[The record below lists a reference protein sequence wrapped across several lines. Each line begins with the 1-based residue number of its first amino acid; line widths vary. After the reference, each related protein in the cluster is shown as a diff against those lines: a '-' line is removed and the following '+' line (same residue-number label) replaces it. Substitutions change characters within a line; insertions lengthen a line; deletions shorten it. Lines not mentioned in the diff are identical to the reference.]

1 MHINAFFP
9 PDTKKPIKAFASQV
23 EETLKLLHIAPR
35 TFHGEAQGAR
45 CDMKELKGFF
55 HLGGESLD
63 GFLSIGG
70 EEGVDMHE
78 S

>member
-1 MHINAFFP
+1 
-9 PDTKKPIKAFASQV
+9 
-23 EETLKLLHIAPR
+23 
-35 TFHGEAQGAR
+35 
-45 CDMKELKGFF
+45 MKELEGFF

-63 GFLSIGG
+63 GFLSVGG